1 MTHPTSPYA
10 RLAALARCCG
20 LTHADISRRIGCH
33 RPEVSAFLAGRRVPS
48 PLIASRLCD
57 LERALAV
64 QAAEVLAAPESARQ
78 EAAARG

>member
-1 MTHPTSPYA
+1 MTHNDSPFA

-20 LTHADISRRIGCH
+20 LTHADLARRVGVH

-64 QAAEVLAAPESARQ
+64 RAAEVLAVPEPARQ
-78 EAAARG
+78 EANNA